1 MSDHF
6 WLSSQPQMLRRI
18 VFDSGQMPVSILEES
33 IVHFKHLRFLDLSV
47 EIFMSDFVLW
57 EVLGTLPSLAHL
69 TLKAIDP
76 SSHPAHAPENS
87 KSQSGGPK
95 YFEALESLNVTGSF
109 FFIQN
114 LLGFIDSPRLDAITV
129 YPVISRILNEHSHE

>member
-1 MSDHF
+1 
-6 WLSSQPQMLRRI
+6 MLRRI

-33 IVHFKHLRFLDLSV
+33 IQVVRFKHLRFLDLSV
-47 EIFMSDFVLW
+47 ENFMSDFVLW

-109 FFIQN
+109 FIQN